1 MILVVDANVV
11 IAALIRNSKA
21 REILLSGKFKF
32 LAPDFVKEETFKYLE
47 YVKQKSGM
55 GEFSGIKFET
65 CELIVKTEKARVID
79 IISLPRHFYDK
90 LSSP

>member
-55 GEFSGIKFET
+55 GEDALNLLVTLVFQEVQTIPRGIM
-65 CELIVKTEKARVID
+65 R
-79 IISLPRHFYDK
+79 
-90 LSSP
+90 LSSRRQKS